1 VANCAARI
9 RGARARLFNVRTLIV
24 TTLLLAAAL
33 GGCAGTPAAEPGPEQ
48 LAVEVVSTL
57 PHDPAAFTEGLE
69 FDGGTLY
76 ESTGLAGQSTLTAG
90 PAGGPPRTTATL
102 PSPLFGEGVT
112 VLGPT
117 LWQLTW
123 QDGVAI
129 ERDSQTLA
137 ELRRVPY
144 QGEGW
149 GLCHQADGR
158 LVMSNGSS
166 WLTFRDPK
174 TFAVTGSVDVGR
186 DQLNELECV
195 GGDVYAN
202 VWHTDTVL
210 RVDAATGR
218 VTATIDA
225 GQLRAKV
232 NATGAEDVLNGIA
245 AVPGTGDFLL
255 AGKQWPVTFR
265 VRFVPARAPKHG

>member
-1 VANCAARI
+1 
-9 RGARARLFNVRTLIV
+9 VRTPIV

-33 GGCAGTPAAEPGPEQ
+33 GGCANAPGPPPGPDQ
-48 LAVEVVSTL
+48 LTVEVVSTL
-57 PHDPAAFTEGLE
+57 PHDATAFTEGLE
-69 FDGGTLY
+69 FAGDTLY
-76 ESTGLAGQSTLTAG
+76 ESTGLAGRSTLTAG
-90 PAGGPPRTTATL
+90 PPGGPPAVRATL
-102 PSPLFGEGVT
+102 PSPVFGEGVT

-123 QDGVAI
+123 QDGFAI
-129 ERDSQTLA
+129 ERDATTLA

-149 GLCHQADGR
+149 GLCHQDDRR

-166 WLTFRDPK
+166 WLTFRDPD

-202 VWHTDTVL
+202 VWHTDTIL
-210 RVDAATGR
+210 RIDAATGH
-218 VTATIDA
+218 VTGTIDA
-225 GQLRAKV
+225 GQLRAQLR
-232 NATGAEDVLNGIA
+232 TPGPEDVLNGIA
-245 AVPGTGDFLL
+245 AVPGTPEFLL
-255 AGKQWPVTFR
+255 TGKQWEVTFR
-265 VRFVPARAPKHG
+265 VRFVPQPH

>member
-1 VANCAARI
+1 M
-9 RGARARLFNVRTLIV
+9 RTPIL

-33 GGCAGTPAAEPGPEQ
+33 GGCAGAPAPDPGPLTVQ
-48 LAVEVVSTL
+48 VVGTL
-57 PHDPAAFTEGLE
+57 PHDSAAFTEGLE
-69 FDGGTLY
+69 FSGDTLY
-76 ESTGLAGQSTLTAG
+76 ESTGLAGRSTLTAG
-90 PAGGPPRTTATL
+90 PAGGPPHTKATL

-137 ELRRVPY
+137 ELRRVPF

-158 LVMSNGSS
+158 LVMSDGSS
-166 WLTFRDPK
+166 RLTFRDPK
-174 TFAVTGSVDVGR
+174 TFAVTGSVDVGY

-202 VWHTDTVL
+202 VWHTDTIL
-210 RVDAATGR
+210 RIDAASGH
-218 VTATIDA
+218 VSATIDA
-225 GQLRAKV
+225 GQLRAQV
-232 NATGAEDVLNGIA
+232 NTTDPEAVLNGIA
-245 AVPGTGDFLL
+245 AVPGTDEFLL
-255 AGKQWPVTFR
+255 TGKEWPVTFR
-265 VRFVPARAPKHG
+265 VRFVPKTR

>member
-1 VANCAARI
+1 M
-9 RGARARLFNVRTLIV
+9 RTPII

-33 GGCAGTPAAEPGPEQ
+33 GGCAGAPEQEPGPEQ
-48 LAVEVVSTL
+48 LTVQVVSTL
-57 PHDPAAFTEGLE
+57 PHDTTAYTEGLE
-69 FDGGTLY
+69 FAGDTLY

-90 PAGGPPRTTATL
+90 PAGGPPTTTATL
-102 PSPLFGEGVT
+102 PAPLFAEGVT
-112 VLGPT
+112 VLGPS

-123 QDGVAI
+123 QDGFAI
-129 ERDSQTLA
+129 ERDAKTLA
-137 ELRRVPY
+137 ELRRVPFE
-144 QGEGW
+144 GEGW

-166 WLTFRDPK
+166 RLTFRDPR

-202 VWHTDTVL
+202 VWLTDTVL
-210 RVDAATGR
+210 RIDAATGR
-218 VTATIDA
+218 VTGTIDA
-225 GQLRAKV
+225 GQLRAQL
-232 NATGAEDVLNGIA
+232 NITGTDDVLNGIA

-255 AGKQWPVTFR
+255 AGKRWPVTFR
-265 VRFVPARAPKHG
+265 VRFVPAHP

>member
-1 VANCAARI
+1 M
-9 RGARARLFNVRTLIV
+9 RTPIV
-24 TTLLLAAAL
+24 TSLLLAAAL
-33 GGCAGTPAAEPGPEQ
+33 GGCAGAPAQEPGPERLTVQ
-48 LAVEVVSTL
+48 VLTTL
-57 PHDPAAFTEGLE
+57 PHDPTAFTEGLE
-69 FDGGTLY
+69 FAGDTLY
-76 ESTGLAGQSTLTAG
+76 ESTGLAGRSTLTAG
-90 PAGGPPRTTATL
+90 PAGGGPRTTATL

-123 QDGVAI
+123 QDGFAI
-129 ERDSQTLA
+129 ERDATTLA
-137 ELRRVPY
+137 ELRRVPF

-149 GLCHQADGR
+149 GLCHQEGGR

-166 WLTFRDPK
+166 RLTFRDPK
-174 TFAVTGSVDVGR
+174 TFAVTGGVDVGR

-210 RVDAATGR
+210 RIEAATGR
-218 VTATIDA
+218 VTGTIDA
-225 GQLRAKV
+225 GQLRAEV

-255 AGKQWPVTFR
+255 TGKQWPVTFR
-265 VRFVPARAPKHG
+265 VRFVPARA

>member
-1 VANCAARI
+1 M
-9 RGARARLFNVRTLIV
+9 RTPIL

-33 GGCAGTPAAEPGPEQ
+33 GGCAGTPATPSGPEQ
-48 LAVEVVSTL
+48 LTVQVVSTL

-69 FDGGTLY
+69 FAGSTLY
-76 ESTGLAGQSTLTAG
+76 ESTGLAGRSQLTAG
-90 PAGGPPRTTATL
+90 PAGGPANQRANL

-112 VLGPT
+112 ILGPT

-123 QDGVAI
+123 QDGFAI
-129 ERDSQTLA
+129 ERDTKTLA
-137 ELRRVPY
+137 ELRRVPF

-149 GLCHQADGR
+149 GLCHQDNGR

-174 TFAVTGSVDVGR
+174 TFAVTGTVDVGR

-195 GGDVYAN
+195 GDDVYAN
-202 VWHTDTVL
+202 VWHTDTIL
-210 RVDAATGR
+210 RIDAATGH

-225 GQLRAKV
+225 GQLRAQAKV
-232 NATGAEDVLNGIA
+232 TDPEAVLNGIA
-245 AVPGTGDFLL
+245 AVPGTDEFLL

-265 VRFVPARAPKHG
+265 VRFVPPTHG

>member
-1 VANCAARI
+1 M
-9 RGARARLFNVRTLIV
+9 RTPIV
-24 TTLLLAAAL
+24 TALLLAAAL
-33 GGCAGTPAAEPGPEQ
+33 GGCAGAQEQPAGPERLTVQ
-48 LAVEVVSTL
+48 VAGTL

-69 FDGGTLY
+69 FDGDTLY
-76 ESTGLAGQSTLTAG
+76 ESTGLAGKSTLTAG
-90 PAGGPPRTTATL
+90 PAGGPPRTTVTL
-102 PSPLFGEGVT
+102 PSPMFGEGVT

-129 ERDSQTLA
+129 ERDAATLA
-137 ELRRVPY
+137 ERRRVPF

-166 WLTFRDPK
+166 RLTFRDPE

-210 RVDAATGR
+210 RIEAATGR
-218 VTATIDA
+218 ITGTIDA
-225 GQLRAKV
+225 GQLRAKANV
-232 NATGAEDVLNGIA
+232 TGAEDVLNGIA

-255 AGKQWPVTFR
+255 TGKQWPVTFR
-265 VRFVPARAPKHG
+265 VRFVPAQP

>member
-1 VANCAARI
+1 M
-9 RGARARLFNVRTLIV
+9 RTPIV
-24 TTLLLAAAL
+24 TVLLLAAAL
-33 GGCAGTPAAEPGPEQ
+33 GGCASAPAQEPGPERLTVQ
-48 LAVEVVSTL
+48 IVATL
-57 PHDPAAFTEGLE
+57 PHDPAAFTEGFE
-69 FDGGTLY
+69 FAGDTLY
-76 ESTGLAGQSTLTAG
+76 ESTGLAGKSALTAG

-102 PSPLFGEGVT
+102 PSPMFGEGVT

-129 ERDSQTLA
+129 ERDATTLA
-137 ELRRVPY
+137 ELRRVPF

-158 LVMSNGSS
+158 LVMSNGSAQ
-166 WLTFRDPK
+166 LTFRDPK

-210 RVDAATGR
+210 RIDAATGR

-255 AGKQWPVTFR
+255 TGKQWPTTFR
-265 VRFVPARAPKHG
+265 VRFVPAPV

>member
-1 VANCAARI
+1 M
-9 RGARARLFNVRTLIV
+9 RTPIV
-24 TTLLLAAAL
+24 TSLLLAAAL
-33 GGCAGTPAAEPGPEQ
+33 GGCAGAPAQETGPERLTVQ
-48 LAVEVVSTL
+48 VLSTL
-57 PHDPAAFTEGLE
+57 PHDAAAFTEGLE
-69 FDGGTLY
+69 FAGDTLY

-90 PAGGPPRTTATL
+90 PAGGAPRTTATL
-102 PSPLFGEGVT
+102 PSLLFGEGVT

-123 QDGVAI
+123 QDGFAI
-129 ERDSQTLA
+129 ERDATTLA
-137 ELRRVPY
+137 ELRRVPFE
-144 QGEGW
+144 GEGW
-149 GLCHQADGR
+149 GLCHQAGGR

-166 WLTFRDPK
+166 RLTFRDPK
-174 TFAVTGSVDVGR
+174 TFAVTGGVDVGR

-210 RVDAATGR
+210 RIEADTGR
-218 VTATIDA
+218 VTGTIDA

-232 NATGAEDVLNGIA
+232 NTTDAEDVLNGIA

-255 AGKQWPVTFR
+255 TGKQWPVTFR
-265 VRFVPARAPKHG
+265 VRFVPARP

>member
-1 VANCAARI
+1 M
-9 RGARARLFNVRTLIV
+9 RTPIIA
-24 TTLLLAAAL
+24 TLLAAAAL
-33 GGCAGTPAAEPGPEQ
+33 GGCAGAPAPDPGPDQ
-48 LAVEVVSTL
+48 LTVQVVSTL

-69 FDGGTLY
+69 FAGGALY
-76 ESTGLAGQSTLTAG
+76 ESTGLAGQSKLTAG
-90 PAGGPPRTTATL
+90 PAGGPPERTAVL

-123 QDGVAI
+123 QDGFAI
-129 ERDSQTLA
+129 ERDANTLA
-137 ELRRVPY
+137 ELRRVKY

-195 GGDVYAN
+195 GDDVYAN
-202 VWHTDTVL
+202 VWHTDTIL
-210 RVDAATGR
+210 RVNAASGHITGM
-218 VTATIDA
+218 IDA
-225 GQLRAKV
+225 GQLRAQLNK
-232 NATGAEDVLNGIA
+232 TGAEDVLNGIA
-245 AVPGTGDFLL
+245 AVPGTDEFLL
-255 AGKQWPVTFR
+255 AGKQWPITFR
-265 VRFVPARAPKHG
+265 VRFVPKNA

>member
-1 VANCAARI
+1 M
-9 RGARARLFNVRTLIV
+9 RTPII
-24 TTLLLAAAL
+24 TSLLLAAAL
-33 GGCAGTPAAEPGPEQ
+33 GGCAGAPEQEPSPEQ
-48 LAVEVVSTL
+48 LTVQVLSTL

-69 FDGGTLY
+69 FAGDTLY

-90 PAGGPPRTTATL
+90 PAGGPPATTATL

-123 QDGVAI
+123 QDGFAI
-129 ERDSQTLA
+129 ERDSKTLA

-166 WLTFRDPK
+166 SADLPRPED
-174 TFAVTGSVDVGR
+174 
-186 DQLNELECV
+186 
-195 GGDVYAN
+195 
-202 VWHTDTVL
+202 L
-210 RVDAATGR
+210 RGHR
-218 VTATIDA
+218 
-225 GQLRAKV
+225 QRRRR
-232 NATGAEDVLNGIA
+232 
-245 AVPGTGDFLL
+245 P
-255 AGKQWPVTFR
+255 
-265 VRFVPARAPKHG
+265 

>member
-1 VANCAARI
+1 M
-9 RGARARLFNVRTLIV
+9 RTPIV
-24 TTLLLAAAL
+24 TTLLAAAAL
-33 GGCAGTPAAEPGPEQ
+33 GGCAGAPGQETAPEQ
-48 LAVEVVSTL
+48 LTVQVVSTL

-69 FDGGTLY
+69 FAGDVLY

-90 PAGGPPRTTATL
+90 PAGGPPTTKATL
-102 PSPLFGEGVT
+102 PAPLFGEGVT

-129 ERDSQTLA
+129 ERDAKSLA
-137 ELRRVPY
+137 ELRRVSY
-144 QGEGW
+144 EGEGW

-166 WLTFRDPK
+166 RLTFRDPK
-174 TFAVTGSVDVGR
+174 TFAVTGSVDVGQ

-195 GGDVYAN
+195 GDDVYAN

-210 RVDAATGR
+210 RIDAATGH
-218 VTATIDA
+218 VTGTIDA
-225 GQLRAKV
+225 SRLRAQV
-232 NATGAEDVLNGIA
+232 NATGSEDVLNGIA
-245 AVPGTGDFLL
+245 AVPGTGEYLL
-255 AGKQWPVTFR
+255 TGKQWPVTFR
-265 VRFVPARAPKHG
+265 VRFVPKND

>member
-1 VANCAARI
+1 M
-9 RGARARLFNVRTLIV
+9 RTPIV
-24 TTLLLAAAL
+24 TALLLASVL
-33 GGCAGTPAAEPGPEQ
+33 GGCAGAPAQPAGPDR
-48 LAVEVVSTL
+48 LTVEVVATL

-69 FDGGTLY
+69 FAGDTLY
-76 ESTGLAGQSTLTAG
+76 ESTGLAGKSTLTAG

-123 QDGVAI
+123 QDGFAI
-129 ERDSQTLA
+129 ERDSATLA
-137 ELRRVPY
+137 ELRRVPFE
-144 QGEGW
+144 GEGW
-149 GLCHQADGR
+149 GLCHQDGGR

-166 WLTFRDPK
+166 KLTFRDPR

-202 VWHTDTVL
+202 VWHTGTVL
-210 RVDAATGR
+210 RIDAATGR
-218 VTATIDA
+218 VTGTVDA
-225 GQLRAKV
+225 GQLRARV
-232 NATGAEDVLNGIA
+232 NVTDPEAVLNGIA

-255 AGKQWPVTFR
+255 TGKQWPVTFR
-265 VRFVPARAPKHG
+265 VRFVPARP

>member
-1 VANCAARI
+1 M
-9 RGARARLFNVRTLIV
+9 RTPIIA
-24 TTLLLAAAL
+24 TLLAAAAL
-33 GGCAGTPAAEPGPEQ
+33 GGCAGAPAPDPGPAQ
-48 LAVEVVSTL
+48 LTVQVVAKL

-69 FDGGTLY
+69 FDGDTLY

-90 PAGGPPRTTATL
+90 PAGGPPERTATL

-123 QDGVAI
+123 QDGIAI
-129 ERDSQTLA
+129 ERDTKTLA
-137 ELRRVPY
+137 ELRRVQY

-149 GLCHQADGR
+149 GLCHQDSGR

-202 VWHTDTVL
+202 VWHTDTIL
-210 RVDAATGR
+210 RVDAATGH
-218 VTATIDA
+218 VTGIIDA
-225 GQLRAKV
+225 GQLRAQV
-232 NATGAEDVLNGIA
+232 NLTGAEDVLNGIA
-245 AVPGTGDFLL
+245 AVPGTGEFLL
-255 AGKQWPVTFR
+255 AGKQWPVSFR
-265 VRFVPARAPKHG
+265 VRFVPKGP

>member
-1 VANCAARI
+1 
-9 RGARARLFNVRTLIV
+9 VRTPII

-33 GGCAGTPAAEPGPEQ
+33 GGCANAPGTPPGAEQ
-48 LAVEVVSTL
+48 LTVQVVSTL

-69 FDGGTLY
+69 FAGDTLY
-76 ESTGLAGQSTLTAG
+76 ESTGLSGQSQLTAG
-90 PAGGPPRTTATL
+90 PPGGPPRTTATL

-123 QDGVAI
+123 QDGFAI
-129 ERDSQTLA
+129 ERDTKTLA
-137 ELRRVPY
+137 ELRRVPF

-149 GLCHQADGR
+149 GLCHQDTGR

-166 WLTFRDPK
+166 QLTFRDPK

-195 GGDVYAN
+195 GGEVYAN
-202 VWHTDTVL
+202 VWHTDTIL
-210 RVDAATGR
+210 RIDAATGH

-225 GQLRAKV
+225 GQLRAQAKV
-232 NATGAEDVLNGIA
+232 TDPEAVLNGIA
-245 AVPGTGDFLL
+245 AVPGTGEFLL
-255 AGKQWPVTFR
+255 AGKQWQVTFR
-265 VRFVPARAPKHG
+265 VRFVPQHP

>member
-1 VANCAARI
+1 M
-9 RGARARLFNVRTLIV
+9 RTPIV

-33 GGCAGTPAAEPGPEQ
+33 GGCAGAPGPETSPEQ
-48 LAVEVVSTL
+48 LTVEVVSTL
-57 PHDPAAFTEGLE
+57 AHDPAAFTEGLE
-69 FDGGTLY
+69 FAGDTLY

-90 PAGGPPRTTATL
+90 PAGGPPATKVTL

-129 ERDSQTLA
+129 ERDSKTLA

-149 GLCHQADGR
+149 GLCHQDGGR
-158 LVMSNGSS
+158 LVMSDGSS
-166 WLTFRDPK
+166 RLTFRDPK

-202 VWHTDTVL
+202 VWHTDTIL
-210 RVDAATGR
+210 RVDAGTGH
-218 VTATIDA
+218 VTGTIDA

-232 NATGAEDVLNGIA
+232 NPTDAEAVLNGIA
-245 AVPGTGDFLL
+245 AVPGTGEFLL
-255 AGKQWPVTFR
+255 TGKQWPVTFR
-265 VRFVPARAPKHG
+265 VRFVPVSAGKHG